1 MPHNSKFI
9 SFLALVFL
17 FASCNPLIEEGVRKK
32 DLKKDIEMKTDYG
45 DIVFRLSDETPLHR
59 NNFIRLIKK
68 QVYDSL
74 LFHRVIQNFVVQT
87 GDPDSKHALPGVE
100 LGNGGLPYTVPKEVN
115 EHLFHKRGAL
125 NAAREGDDENPLQ
138 ASSSTQ
144 FTFIQGKIYNDSTLN
159 IAENR
164 INYMLA
170 YNRVIRKP
178 ENKQLYDQLRRL
190 QTGKGAAG
198 SLSLVAA
205 EMKRLA
211 NAEAAASPRYRI
223 PDDRRQVY
231 KTIGGAA
238 HLDWSYTVFG
248 EVIRGMDV
256 VDKIAAAKT
265 DKLDRPLKD
274 VHILSVKF
282 VPRKKTK

>member
-1 MPHNSKFI
+1 MLHIRKFA
-9 SFLALVFL
+9 SFILGVFL
-17 FASCNPLIEEGVRKK
+17 FVSCNPLIEEGVRKK

-45 DIVFRLSDETPLHR
+45 DVVFRLSDETPLHR

-144 FTFIQGKIYNDSTLN
+144 FTFIQGRVYNDSTLN

-178 ENKQLYDQLRRL
+178 GNKRLYEQLRRL
-190 QTGKGAAG
+190 QTGKGTTD
-198 SLSLVAA
+198 SLAVVMA

-211 NAEAAASPRYRI
+211 NAEVAASQRYII
-223 PDDRRQVY
+223 PENRRQVY
-231 KTIGGAA
+231 KTVGGAA

-265 DKLDRPLKD
+265 DKLDRPLRD

-282 VPRKKTK
+282 VPRIKTK

>member
-1 MPHNSKFI
+1 
-9 SFLALVFL
+9 
-17 FASCNPLIEEGVRKK
+17 
-32 DLKKDIEMKTDYG
+32 
-45 DIVFRLSDETPLHR
+45 
-59 NNFIRLIKK
+59 
-68 QVYDSL
+68 
-74 LFHRVIQNFVVQT
+74 VIQNFVVQT
-87 GDPDSKHALPGVE
+87 GDPDSKHAPAGAE

-125 NAAREGDDENPLQ
+125 NAAREGDDENPVQ

-144 FTFIQGKIYNDSTLN
+144 FTFIQGRIYNDSTLN

-178 ENKQLYDQLRRL
+178 ENKQLYEQLRRL
-190 QTGKGAAG
+190 ETGKGTAD
-198 SLSLVAA
+198 SLAVVTA

-211 NAEAAASPRYRI
+211 NAEVAASPRYRI
-223 PDDRRQVY
+223 PEDRRQVY
-231 KTIGGAA
+231 KTVGGAA

-248 EVIRGMDV
+248 EVVSGMEV
-256 VDKIAAAKT
+256 VDKIAATKT

-282 VPRKKTK
+282 IPRKKEK